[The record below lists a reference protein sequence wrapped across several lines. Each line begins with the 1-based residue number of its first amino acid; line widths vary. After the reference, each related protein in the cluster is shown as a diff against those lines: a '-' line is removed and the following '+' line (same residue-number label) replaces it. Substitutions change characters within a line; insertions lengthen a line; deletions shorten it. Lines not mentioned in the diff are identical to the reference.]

1 MLVEKGYDPM
11 LGARPLRRAIQ
22 RYIEDKL
29 SDAMLERAFP
39 EGTVVLVDGQN
50 EDTVLTVNGEVV
62 GGSVELPMVGLDEPV
77 SQGVGPAGPRPAA
90 RAKVPTPAARPPA
103 SEGRDGDRRPREDR

>member
-1 MLVEKGYDPM
+1 MIVDLMISRLRQQLAVSGVDIQLTDAGRDVLVEKGYDPM

-39 EGTVVLVDGQN
+39 STVVIVDGQN
-50 EDTVLTVNGEVV
+50 E
-62 GGSVELPMVGLDEPV
+62 
-77 SQGVGPAGPRPAA
+77 
-90 RAKVPTPAARPPA
+90 TPYSP
-103 SEGRDGDRRPREDR
+103 

>member
-1 MLVEKGYDPM
+1 
-11 LGARPLRRAIQ
+11 
-22 RYIEDKL
+22 
-29 SDAMLERAFP
+29 MLERAFP

-77 SQGVGPAGPRPAA
+77 SQGVGPVGPPSGGESDGPDAGG
-90 RAKVPTPAARPPA
+90 A
-103 SEGRDGDRRPREDR
+103 SAGA

>member
-1 MLVEKGYDPM
+1 
-11 LGARPLRRAIQ
+11 LRRAIQ

-77 SQGVGPAGPRPAA
+77 SQSVGPSGSPSGGE
-90 RAKVPTPAARPPA
+90 
-103 SEGRDGDRRPREDR
+103 SEGPDAGGASAGA